1 MIHSTRLSTGKKV
14 GKTLALSNEQNKQ
27 LEDQQD
33 SVSSRKTRATG
44 AAGVVNSEYYDF
56 KSITLDK
63 VKEITTNE
71 TTYKELESL
80 VGRCSK
86 SGMLVNE

>member
-56 KSITLDK
+56 K
-63 VKEITTNE
+63 
-71 TTYKELESL
+71 
-80 VGRCSK
+80 
-86 SGMLVNE
+86 